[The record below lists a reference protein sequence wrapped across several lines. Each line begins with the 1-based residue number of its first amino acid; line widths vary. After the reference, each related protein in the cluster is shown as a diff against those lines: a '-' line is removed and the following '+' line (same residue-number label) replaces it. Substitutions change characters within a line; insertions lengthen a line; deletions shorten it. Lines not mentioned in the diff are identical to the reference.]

1 MIRWRAVAVRT
12 CTVSFTGPSGVQH
25 SVDVSIY
32 EAAALG
38 VWALKKSGWADRVA
52 LGTELEV
59 QVREPATSHRI
70 SVQQIH
76 RWCDAVAISPDD
88 TLRKRRLKQLLA

>member
-1 MIRWRAVAVRT
+1 VTAE
-12 CTVSFTGPSGVQH
+12 C
-25 SVDVSIY
+25 
-32 EAAALG
+32 
-38 VWALKKSGWADRVA
+38 WADGVA

-76 RWCDAVAISPDD
+76 RWCDGIAISPDD